1 MRECTRLFGI
11 DAGHRV
17 TKHESKCA
25 HVHGHR
31 YSIEVTVAAP
41 ALDDVGRVVDFGVV
55 KGVVGSWLDAV
66 MDHGYLAHPDDPI
79 GGILQEAGHKVFFM
93 PHDLGEPTA
102 ENIATVIMRAASGL
116 LYQENDALKV
126 TKVRVWETPNCYA
139 DAYAR

>member
-1 MRECTRLFGI
+1 LFGI

-55 KGVVGSWLDAV
+55 KAVVGAWLDSA
-66 MDHGYLAHPDDPI
+66 MDHGYLSHPDDPI
-79 GGILQEAGHKVFFM
+79 GRIIKEAGHKVLFM
-93 PHDLGEPTA
+93 PSDLGEPTA
-102 ENIATVIMRAASGL
+102 ENIATLILRVSQKL
-116 LYQENDALKV
+116 LAMEGDNLHV